1 MHSILSNEIDDNTSW
16 DYKGAD
22 TKYNNHGI
30 HEYPAR
36 MVPQIA
42 HRLIETYG
50 KNKKIILDPFTGSG
64 TTLLESKLCQNFET
78 AYGIDINPLARL
90 IAKVKT
96 TPIKPEL
103 LKEEHELLITKVQS
117 YKNRDMEKPD
127 FFNIDFWFKDYVII
141 NLCKFKKAI
150 NEIENKD
157 IQDFFKVIFSFIIRK
172 VSNTRNGEFKL
183 YKMSEK
189 SLGGKPKGQDFT
201 TVLKSKTLEKIDSKI
216 RLQDEKRA
224 NDVLAFFNDFYL
236 CIEEFDRIVKN
247 KGVMC
252 FVVGN
257 RTVKKVPILTNEII
271 VELFKI
277 KDERY
282 KHLETIIRN
291 IPSKKMPKANS
302 PSNKKGKKVTTMNH
316 EYIVI
321 IEKY

>member
-1 MHSILSNEIDDNTSW
+1 M
-16 DYKGAD
+16 
-22 TKYNNHGI
+22 
-30 HEYPAR
+30 
-36 MVPQIA
+36 
-42 HRLIETYG
+42 
-50 KNKKIILDPFTGSG
+50 
-64 TTLLESKLCQNFET
+64 
-78 AYGIDINPLARL
+78 
-90 IAKVKT
+90 
-96 TPIKPEL
+96 
-103 LKEEHELLITKVQS
+103 
-117 YKNRDMEKPD
+117 
-127 FFNIDFWFKDYVII
+127 
-141 NLCKFKKAI
+141 
-150 NEIENKD
+150 
-157 IQDFFKVIFSFIIRK
+157 
-172 VSNTRNGEFKL
+172 
-183 YKMSEK
+183 
-189 SLGGKPKGQDFT
+189 
-201 TVLKSKTLEKIDSKI
+201 
-216 RLQDEKRA
+216 
-224 NDVLAFFNDFYL
+224 